1 MVSPELGCPRN
12 LDDKWQT
19 ADDEWQMADDK
30 WRMADDEWRMASD
43 ECRVAEDGCEMRS
56 GGCGDGER
64 SKPTQGV
71 SQGPIVGHD
80 SNRVIDD
87 STNDKIEILSHQ
99 GAHAAGQPG
108 QGDGVG
114 QCLPDDVTTPPKAPN
129 KANLQSKQGLESQE
143 LKSETAGAEGRK
155 QSQSSKGRT
164 TRRPRSRDG
173 RPARQSGRRRVASQA
188 AGSELLRAA
197 ESEGVNHVP
206 RVPEIGWPLPLGALM
221 VP

>member
-1 MVSPELGCPRN
+1 MTNG
-12 LDDKWQT
+12 KWRMT
-19 ADDEWQMADDK
+19 NGEWQMTNGR
-30 WRMADDEWRMASD
+30 WQMASD

-87 STNDKIEILSHQ
+87 STNDKMESLSHQ

-114 QCLPDDVTTPPKAPN
+114 QCLPDEAPKSA
-129 KANLQSKQGLESQE
+129 
-143 LKSETAGAEGRK
+143 K
-155 QSQSSKGRT
+155 QSQFAIEARPGIART
-164 TRRPRSRDG
+164 
-173 RPARQSGRRRVASQA
+173 
-188 AGSELLRAA
+188 
-197 ESEGVNHVP
+197 
-206 RVPEIGWPLPLGALM
+206 
-221 VP
+221 

>member
-1 MVSPELGCPRN
+1 

-30 WRMADDEWRMASD
+30 WRMADDEWQMASD

-87 STNDKIEILSHQ
+87 STNDKIGILSHE

-114 QCLPDDVTTPPKAPN
+114 QCLPDDTP
-129 KANLQSKQGLESQE
+129 
-143 LKSETAGAEGRK
+143 KSAK
-155 QSQSSKGRT
+155 QSQFAIEARPGIART
-164 TRRPRSRDG
+164 
-173 RPARQSGRRRVASQA
+173 
-188 AGSELLRAA
+188 
-197 ESEGVNHVP
+197 
-206 RVPEIGWPLPLGALM
+206 
-221 VP
+221 